1 MFYFSWC
8 LTLLTIEKII
18 PRSTT
23 LHSLW
28 LDFWILVI
36 NHEPGLLMLNLSIFG
51 FVCMSIFFLSFFFP
65 NKEKRLQ
72 LLNYLSD
79 IGIQQRMIS
88 SGHSKTLLFCP
99 KSGGGKACAVE
110 LSCSQDTYLCP
121 QEIIC
126 QALFGFFVSFVFV
139 FVFYCY
145 WR

>member
-1 MFYFSWC
+1 MHC
-8 LTLLTIEKII
+8 
-18 PRSTT
+18 
-23 LHSLW
+23 LW

-51 FVCMSIFFLSFFFP
+51 FVCMSIFFFFPFFFQIRKSAY
-65 NKEKRLQ
+65 NYST
-72 LLNYLSD
+72 NYLSD

-99 KSGGGKACAVE
+99 KSGGGKACAIE

-126 QALFGFFVSFVFV
+126 QALFSFLFVFFFFTAIGDNV
-139 FVFYCY
+139 KCDTAIVHNLM
-145 WR
+145 